1 MKDPEPD
8 LRAETAYFLRLL
20 EDERSPEAE
29 EDSPALAMLLR
40 LIRRLD
46 RLELEVFGPEAPTRP
61 GRKAS
66 ASSLPAVKGPFV
78 EAVEIL
84 DEAKKRSDPR

>member
-8 LRAETAYFLRLL
+8 LRAETAYFLRLIEEGL
-20 EDERSPEAE
+20 SPEDEQDCPQ
-29 EDSPALAMLLR
+29 LAVLVR
-40 LIRRLD
+40 LIRRMD

-61 GRKAS
+61 GRKTS